1 MNGYRPTVLIID
13 DDRDIRETLD
23 CLFSYAGYA
32 VRVARDGVSALS
44 ALMDVMPD
52 VMVTDMNMPRL
63 GGFELLPLV
72 RHFCPTVRIVAMSGE
87 FSSGIVPLG
96 VVADAFYAKG
106 SDPCT
111 RLLEILSEL
120 NFPCT

>member
-1 MNGYRPTVLIID
+1 M
-13 DDRDIRETLD
+13 
-23 CLFSYAGYA
+23 
-32 VRVARDGVSALS
+32 LS

-52 VMVTDMNMPRL
+52 VMISDMNMPRL
-63 GGFELLPLV
+63 RGFELLALV
-72 RHFCPTVRIVAMSGE
+72 RHFCASIRIVAMSGE

-96 VVADAFYAKG
+96 VVADASYAKG